1 MIHSNFLLQGPDVVG
16 MTLLI
21 PAYPLHEAFARIER
35 VEDNGYTDIDFYAC
49 NRGDNPF
56 KQSHHATD
64 AAVDDDLLLACCT
77 HARYVGLGV
86 TLWGFADDS
95 NWTLDEA
102 LAKQSAFLPR
112 LSPHIDRYIPALEGN
127 ETFGFDGVQSLVESA
142 AAHLHKSVPIYLHWT
157 HGEVGGASWDAEWQ
171 ESTTSMRRRR

>member
-1 MIHSNFLLQGPDVVG
+1 MSRITDTPTS
-16 MTLLI
+16 TST
-21 PAYPLHEAFARIER
+21 PAIE
-35 VEDNGYTDIDFYAC
+35 N
-49 NRGDNPF
+49 DNPF

-102 LAKQSAFLPR
+102 LAKQAAFLPS

-142 AAHLHKSVPIYLHWT
+142 AAHLHKSIQIYLHWT
-157 HGEVGGASWDAEWQ
+157 HERGRWGILGSEWQ
-171 ESTTSMRRRR
+171 GLYYQYCSDGVNA